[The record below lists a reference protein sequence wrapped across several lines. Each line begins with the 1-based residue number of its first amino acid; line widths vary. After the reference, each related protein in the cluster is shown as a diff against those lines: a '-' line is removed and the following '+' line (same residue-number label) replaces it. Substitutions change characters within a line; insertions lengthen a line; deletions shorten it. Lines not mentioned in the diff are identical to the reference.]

1 MPKVLIISP
10 RFPPK
15 NTADLHRVRMS
26 LPYYR
31 SFGWEPTVL
40 CLTPETSDGVDDPLL
55 EQSLPRDIEVVRVA
69 AWSEQSCR
77 RFGFGHLDN
86 RCLVPLYLAGTKLL
100 RENQYDVVLFST
112 TVFMTFLLGPLW
124 RRRFGCKIVYDFQDP
139 WYSGKTKPYTEKT
152 VPGRWWKYRLSQAMA
167 SWLEPIAIASAD
179 HIISVS
185 EGYQRDLLKRHP
197 KLDTSQF
204 TIMPFPVAKAD
215 YDFVRESGVKSDIFS
230 AGDGATHWV
239 YGGRGGPD
247 LVPALT
253 ALVEQLAQLRSAEPG
268 FAQKLKL
275 YFVGTN
281 YAPAARTFEV
291 IRPVAERC
299 GVGDMVEEYSQ
310 RIPYHQVLSLYNDSD
325 AVLVIGS
332 TSPDYTASKL
342 LSCVLSG
349 KPVLA
354 LLHQDSLAAKIAA
367 RFPNVFVAR
376 FGGGLSDLQFK
387 VAVAEGMQWLRRVKY
402 DVAAIDEEIK
412 PWSAQEQTRLQCSI
426 FDRLTIQ
433 PPAGS

>member
-1 MPKVLIISP
+1 
-10 RFPPK
+10 
-15 NTADLHRVRMS
+15 
-26 LPYYR
+26 
-31 SFGWEPTVL
+31 
-40 CLTPETSDGVDDPLL
+40 
-55 EQSLPRDIEVVRVA
+55 
-69 AWSEQSCR
+69 
-77 RFGFGHLDN
+77 
-86 RCLVPLYLAGTKLL
+86 
-100 RENQYDVVLFST
+100 
-112 TVFMTFLLGPLW
+112 
-124 RRRFGCKIVYDFQDP
+124 
-139 WYSGKTKPYTEKT
+139 
-152 VPGRWWKYRLSQAMA
+152 
-167 SWLEPIAIASAD
+167 
-179 HIISVS
+179 
-185 EGYQRDLLKRHP
+185 
-197 KLDTSQF
+197 
-204 TIMPFPVAKAD
+204 
-215 YDFVRESGVKSDIFS
+215 
-230 AGDGATHWV
+230 
-239 YGGRGGPD
+239 
-247 LVPALT
+247 
-253 ALVEQLAQLRSAEPG
+253 
-268 FAQKLKL
+268 LKL